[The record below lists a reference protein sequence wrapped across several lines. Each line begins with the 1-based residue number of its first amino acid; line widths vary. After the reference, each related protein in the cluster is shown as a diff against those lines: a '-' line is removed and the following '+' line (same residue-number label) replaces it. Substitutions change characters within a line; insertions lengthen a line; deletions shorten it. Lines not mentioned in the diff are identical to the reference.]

1 MRSFAFVPLPL
12 ALTCLLVTRAAAQ
25 TGSENNL
32 VFTIFGGAVTGH
44 HLWTV
49 EKQPL
54 SVLGSSPTRY
64 DTLRL
69 SQSITSSV
77 VLGATATYFL
87 SSRVGVHAEISYMG
101 LPAEGDC
108 SPVFLHPD
116 SGSGGTVDM
125 RRNGQVCDDIRAQGS
140 TGGAI
145 TIFTGV
151 TIRAAS
157 RRSFSPFLRGNIGL
171 VTLSRSTIEMAG
183 AFAEPGG
190 VFVRQVIADPKPR
203 RTSML
208 VGVAAGFTTPLST
221 GYQFRFEIRDQAIQ
235 LVRLTGPGSAGGPSP
250 TATKYYHHVSLGLGL
265 DVVLERKR
273 GRRY

>member
-1 MRSFAFVPLPL
+1 MFTC
-12 ALTCLLVTRAAAQ
+12 ALVSPAVAQ

-44 HLWTV
+44 QLWTV
-49 EKQPL
+49 EKQPIT
-54 SVLGSSPTRY
+54 VLGTTNY

-69 SQSITSSV
+69 TRAINSSI

-87 SSRVGVHAEISYMG
+87 SSHVGLHAEISYMG
-101 LPAEGDC
+101 LPIDSDC

-116 SGSGGTVDM
+116 SGVGGTTDQ
-125 RRNGQVCDDIRAQGS
+125 RRNGQVCDDIRSQTATGS
-140 TGGAI
+140 AI

-151 TIRAAS
+151 TLRTAS
-157 RRSFSPFLRGNIGL
+157 RRSFSPYVRGNIGI
-171 VTLSRSTIEMAG
+171 VSLSQSTIDMAG
-183 AFAEPGG
+183 
-190 VFVRQVIADPKPR
+190 VFTDASGTFERQVIADLKPR
-203 RTSML
+203 RTSPL
-208 VGVAAGFTTPLST
+208 IGLSAGFSTPLGP
-221 GYQFRFEIRDQAIQ
+221 GYQFRFELRDQLIQ

-250 TATKYYHHVSLGLGL
+250 TATKFYHHVSLVLGL